1 MPESQSLIGRTIS
14 HYRILEKLG
23 GGGMGVV
30 YKAEDT
36 RLDRAVALKFLP
48 DELAHDAQ
56 ALERFKREA
65 KASSALNHPNICT
78 IYDIGEEN
86 GRAFIVMEFL
96 DGNTLKHRIG
106 GRPMETD
113 AGLDLAI
120 QIVDGLEAAHKE
132 GIVHRDIKPANIFVT
147 KRGHAKILDFG
158 LAKLTPRN
166 EAIASQD
173 TLPTNAIAPVS
184 PEYLTSPGTAIGT
197 VAYMS
202 PEQLAAKELDART
215 DLYSFGAV
223 LYEMSTG
230 MMPFRGD
237 TSALITDAILHRAPV
252 APVRL
257 NPDIP
262 PKLEEI
268 ISNALEKDR
277 DLRYQ
282 SAAELRADLKRLKR
296 DLESARP
303 VIAKFEREDASGSHT
318 GVSPVS
324 SSSSSLGISSGSSS
338 RVSAAH
344 PSELTSMQ
352 QSSRSVAEA
361 AAVASVAAAPSR
373 APRWI
378 AVGVI
383 AGLLVGAAVGLFFGK
398 KLWQV
403 NFPNYIPLTF
413 RRGLIRTA
421 RFAPDGQTIVYS
433 ASWDGNPSDVFVTN
447 EASPESRPLG
457 IPGAQLLGVSSTGE
471 LAVLLNS
478 RVTGPFTVNGTLA
491 RVPLTGGAPREVLED
506 VEWAD
511 WSPDGSK
518 LAVVRS
524 AGGQDRLEYPIDTL
538 LYATTGWISSVR
550 ISPKGDRI
558 AFLDHGLRDDDMGSV
573 AVVDL
578 AGNKKI
584 LTEVSPSV
592 QGLSWSPGGDEIW
605 FSPAGEVR
613 AVSLSGRQRELAR
626 LPGFFN
632 LHDIRRD
639 GSALIAHDDRRR
651 GMIDLTAGET
661 KERDLALFDIPLPAD
676 LSVDGK
682 TLLFYEGGAA
692 IRGNYAVYIRQTD
705 GSPATNLG
713 QGRAFALSPD
723 GKWALSSDPTKPTQ
737 LTLLPTRA
745 GAPKLLPD
753 DGIVHL
759 DARWFPDGKRFVSSG
774 DEKGH
779 NDRLYVEDIAGS
791 KPRAIT
797 PEGVAPFE
805 FAISPDGKSVAAIG
819 PDRKGFLFPVE
830 SGEPQPIQGWGENDA
845 PIAWSSDAQSLFIF
859 ERGKVPTNVY
869 RLNLKTG
876 QKALMRQ
883 LVPYDPAGVYLIGLV
898 LMTPD
903 GKTCIYNYRRILSSL
918 NLVENLK

>member
-1 MPESQSLIGRTIS
+1 MPDSSSLSGRTIS

-48 DELAHDAQ
+48 DDVAHDAL

-65 KASSALNHPNICT
+65 KATSALNHPNICT

-86 GRAFIVMEFL
+86 GRAYIVMEFL
-96 DGNTLKHRIG
+96 DGTTLKHRIG

-113 AGLDLAI
+113 TVLDLAI

-132 GIVHRDIKPANIFVT
+132 GIVHRDIKPANIFIT

-158 LAKLTPRN
+158 LAKLTPKT
-166 EAIASQD
+166 EATATDD
-173 TLPTNAIAPVS
+173 TLATNAMGAVS
-184 PEYLTSPGTAIGT
+184 AELLTSPGTAVGT

-202 PEQLAAKELDART
+202 PEQLSAKELDART
-215 DLYSFGAV
+215 DVYSFGAV

-230 MMPFRGD
+230 TLPFRGD
-237 TSALITDAILHRAPV
+237 TAALITDAILHRAPV

-257 NPDIP
+257 NPEIP

-268 ISNALEKDR
+268 ISTALEKDR
-277 DLRYQ
+277 DLRFQ
-282 SAAELRADLKRLKR
+282 SATELRADLKRLKR
-296 DLESARP
+296 DLDSSRP
-303 VIAKFEREDASGSHT
+303 VIAKFEREDSA
-318 GVSPVS
+318 S
-324 SSSSSLGISSGSSS
+324 SSSGGLSGTAAVSPAGSSS
-338 RVSAAH
+338 HVSAARA
-344 PSELTSMQ
+344 SELTATQ
-352 QSSRSVAEA
+352 QSSRGVPQA
-361 AAVASVAAAPSR
+361 AAVADAPAAPSR
-373 APRWI
+373 ASRWI
-378 AVGVI
+378 AVGLI
-383 AGLLVGAAVGLFFGK
+383 AGLLIGAAAGLFFGK
-398 KLWQV
+398 RIWQASL
-403 NFPNYIPLTF
+403 PNYIPLTF

-433 ASWDGNPSDVFVTN
+433 ASWDGNPSDIFVTN
-447 EASPESRPLG
+447 EASPESRALG
-457 IPGAQLLGVSSTGE
+457 LTGATLLGVSSTGE

-478 RVTGPFTVNGTLA
+478 RVTGPFTINGTLA
-491 RVPLTGGAPREVLED
+491 RVPLTGGAPREVLEG
-506 VEWAD
+506 VGWAD
-511 WSPDGSK
+511 WSPDGTK

-524 AGGQDRLEYPIDTL
+524 AGGQDRLEYPIDTP
-538 LYATTGWISSVR
+538 LYSTTGWISHVR
-550 ISPKGDRI
+550 ISPKGDQI
-558 AFLDHGLRDDDMGSV
+558 AFLDHGLRDDDMGTV

-578 AGNKKI
+578 AGHKKT
-584 LTEVSPSV
+584 LSQLWPTV
-592 QGLSWSPGGDEIW
+592 QGLTWSPGGDEIW
-605 FSPAGEVR
+605 FTIGGGVQ
-613 AVSLSGRQRELAR
+613 AVSLSGRERALTR

-632 LHDIRRD
+632 LHDVRRD
-639 GSALIAHDDRRR
+639 GGALIAHDDRRR

-661 KERDLALFDIPLPAD
+661 KERDLALFDISLPAD
-676 LSVDGK
+676 ISADGK

-692 IRGNYAVYIRQTD
+692 VRGNYAVYIRQTD
-705 GSPATNLG
+705 GSPATDLG
-713 QGRAFALSPD
+713 SGRAFALSPD

-745 GAPKLLPD
+745 GEPKLLPEN
-753 DGIVHL
+753 GIANL
-759 DARWFPDGKRFVSSG
+759 DARWFPDGKRFVLSG

-779 NDRLYVEDIAGS
+779 SDRLYVEDLVGT

-805 FAISPDGKSVAAIG
+805 FAISPDGKFVAAIS
-819 PDRKGFLFPVE
+819 PDRKGLLFPVE
-830 SGEPQPIQGWGENDA
+830 SGEPQAIQGWGENDA
-845 PIAWSSDAQSLFIF
+845 PISWSSDGQSLFIF

-883 LVPYDPAGVYLIGLV
+883 LVPYDPAGVYMIGLV

-918 NLVENLK
+918 NLVKGLK

>member
-14 HYRILEKLG
+14 HYRILEKRG

-48 DELAHDAQ
+48 DDLAHDAQ

-96 DGNTLKHRIG
+96 DGTTLKHRIG

-113 AGLDLAI
+113 TVLDLAI
-120 QIVDGLEAAHKE
+120 QTVDGLEAAHKE

-158 LAKLTPRN
+158 LAKLTPKS
-166 EAIASQD
+166 EAISSSQD
-173 TLPTNAIAPVS
+173 TLATNAIARVS

-230 MMPFRGD
+230 ALPFRGD

-268 ISNALEKDR
+268 ISTALEKDR

-318 GVSPVS
+318 GVSPS
-324 SSSSSLGISSGSSS
+324 ASSSSSLGSSSS
-338 RVSAAH
+338 RVPVAR
-344 PSELTSMQ
+344 PSELTAAQ
-352 QSSRSVAEA
+352 QSSRSLPQAGA
-361 AAVASVAAAPSR
+361 IADAPAAPSR

-378 AVGVI
+378 AAGVI
-383 AGLLVGAAVGLFFGK
+383 AGLLAGAAVGLFFGK
-398 KLWQV
+398 RIWQAH
-403 NFPNYIPLTF
+403 FPDYIPLTF

-421 RFAPDGQTIVYS
+421 RFAPDGQTVVYS

-447 EASPESRPLG
+447 QASPESRALG
-457 IPGAQLLGVSSTGE
+457 LTGAVLLGVSSTGE

-491 RVPLTGGAPREVLED
+491 RVPLTGGAPREVLEG
-506 VEWAD
+506 VESAD
-511 WSPDGSK
+511 WSPDGTK

-558 AFLDHGLRDDDMGSV
+558 AFLDHGPCAGPIMV
-573 AVVDL
+573 A
-578 AGNKKI
+578 
-584 LTEVSPSV
+584 
-592 QGLSWSPGGDEIW
+592 
-605 FSPAGEVR
+605 F
-613 AVSLSGRQRELAR
+613 
-626 LPGFFN
+626 
-632 LHDIRRD
+632 RR
-639 GSALIAHDDRRR
+639 
-651 GMIDLTAGET
+651 
-661 KERDLALFDIPLPAD
+661 
-676 LSVDGK
+676 
-682 TLLFYEGGAA
+682 
-692 IRGNYAVYIRQTD
+692 
-705 GSPATNLG
+705 
-713 QGRAFALSPD
+713 
-723 GKWALSSDPTKPTQ
+723 
-737 LTLLPTRA
+737 
-745 GAPKLLPD
+745 
-753 DGIVHL
+753 
-759 DARWFPDGKRFVSSG
+759 
-774 DEKGH
+774 
-779 NDRLYVEDIAGS
+779 
-791 KPRAIT
+791 
-797 PEGVAPFE
+797 
-805 FAISPDGKSVAAIG
+805 
-819 PDRKGFLFPVE
+819 
-830 SGEPQPIQGWGENDA
+830 
-845 PIAWSSDAQSLFIF
+845 
-859 ERGKVPTNVY
+859 
-869 RLNLKTG
+869 
-876 QKALMRQ
+876 
-883 LVPYDPAGVYLIGLV
+883 
-898 LMTPD
+898 
-903 GKTCIYNYRRILSSL
+903 
-918 NLVENLK
+918 

>member
-1 MPESQSLIGRTIS
+1 
-14 HYRILEKLG
+14 
-23 GGGMGVV
+23 MGVV

-48 DELAHDAQ
+48 DDLAHDAQ

-106 GRPMETD
+106 GRPMENE
-113 AGLDLAI
+113 AVLDLAI

-158 LAKLTPRN
+158 LAKLTPKN

-173 TLPTNAIAPVS
+173 TLPTNAITPVR

-230 MMPFRGD
+230 ALPFRGD

-257 NPDIP
+257 NPEIP

-268 ISNALEKDR
+268 ISTALEKDR

-296 DLESARP
+296 DLDSARP
-303 VIAKFEREDASGSHT
+303 VIAKFEREDVSGSQAGT
-318 GVSPVS
+318 SPS
-324 SSSSSLGISSGSSS
+324 SSSVSSIGTSAGSSS
-338 RVSAAH
+338 RISAAR
-344 PSELTSMQ
+344 PSELSATQ
-352 QSSRSVAEA
+352 QSSRSVPQAA
-361 AAVASVAAAPSR
+361 AAVVAPAVPSR
-373 APRWI
+373 VSRWI
-378 AVGVI
+378 AAGVI
-383 AGLLVGAAVGLFFGK
+383 AGLLIGAAVGLFFGK
-398 KLWQV
+398 RIWQA
-403 NFPNYIPLTF
+403 NLPNYIPLTF
-413 RRGLIRTA
+413 RRGIIRTA

-433 ASWDGNPSDVFVTN
+433 ASWDGNPSDIFVTN
-447 EASPESRPLG
+447 QASPESRALGLTGAVLLG
-457 IPGAQLLGVSSTGE
+457 ISSTGE

-491 RVPLTGGAPREVLED
+491 RVPLTGGAPREVLEG

-511 WSPDGSK
+511 WSPDGTK

-524 AGGQDRLEYPIDTL
+524 AGGQDRLEYPIDAP
-538 LYATTGWISSVR
+538 LYSTTGWISHVR
-550 ISPKGDRI
+550 ISPKGDQI
-558 AFLDHGLRDDDMGSV
+558 AFLDHGLRDDDRGTV

-578 AGNKKI
+578 AGHKKT
-584 LTEVSPSV
+584 LTQDWPTV
-592 QGLSWSPGGDEIW
+592 QGLTWSPGGDEIW
-605 FSPAGEVR
+605 FTNGGGVQ
-613 AVSLSGRQRELAR
+613 AVSLSGRGRALTR

-632 LHDIRRD
+632 LHDVRRD
-639 GSALIAHDDRRR
+639 GGALIAHDDRRR
-651 GMIDLTAGET
+651 GMIDLTVGET
-661 KERDLALFDIPLPAD
+661 KERDLALFDISLPAD
-676 LSVDGK
+676 ISADGK

-692 IRGNYAVYIRQTD
+692 MRGNYVVYIRQTD
-705 GSPATNLG
+705 GSPATDLG
-713 QGRAFALSPD
+713 TGRAFALSPD

-737 LTLLPTRA
+737 VTLLPTRA

-753 DGIVHL
+753 DGIANL
-759 DARWFPDGKRFVSSG
+759 DARWFPDGKRFVLSG
-774 DEKGH
+774 DEPGH
-779 NDRLYVEDIAGS
+779 SDRLYVEDLVGT

-805 FAISPDGKSVAAIG
+805 FAISPDGKFVAAIS
-819 PDRKGFLFPVE
+819 PDRKGLLFPVE
-830 SGEPQPIQGWGENDA
+830 SGQPQPIQGWGENDA
-845 PIAWSSDAQSLFIF
+845 PIAWSADGQSLYIF

-883 LVPYDPAGVYLIGLV
+883 LVPYDPAGVYMIGLV
-898 LMTPD
+898 RMTPD

-918 NLVENLK
+918 NLVEGLK

>member
-14 HYRILEKLG
+14 HYRIIEKLG

-48 DELAHDAQ
+48 DDLSHDAQ

-96 DGNTLKHRIG
+96 DGTTLKHRIG

-113 AGLDLAI
+113 PVLELAI

-158 LAKLTPRN
+158 LAKLTPKS
-166 EAIASQD
+166 EAISSSQD
-173 TLPTNAIAPVS
+173 TLATNAIAPVS
-184 PEYLTSPGTAIGT
+184 AEYLTSPGTAIGT

-230 MMPFRGD
+230 TLPYRGD

-268 ISNALEKDR
+268 ISTALEKDR

-318 GVSPVS
+318 GVSP
-324 SSSSSLGISSGSSS
+324 SSSLGTSAGSSS
-338 RVSAAH
+338 SVSAAR
-344 PSELTSMQ
+344 PSELTATQ
-352 QSSRSVAEA
+352 QPSRSLPKAGGVATA
-361 AAVASVAAAPSR
+361 PAAPSR
-373 APRWI
+373 VPRWI
-378 AVGVI
+378 TVGVI

-398 KLWQV
+398 RVWQAH
-403 NFPNYIPLTF
+403 FPDYVRLTF
-413 RRGLIRTA
+413 RRGLVRTA

-433 ASWDGNPSDVFVTN
+433 ASWDGNPPEVFVTDQ
-447 EASPESRPLG
+447 ASPESRALG
-457 IPGAQLLGVSSTGE
+457 LPGADLLAVSSTGE

-478 RVTGPFTVNGTLA
+478 RVTGPFTIIGTLA
-491 RVPLTGGAPREVLED
+491 RVPLTGGAPREVLDD

-511 WSPDGSK
+511 WSPDGEN

-524 AGGQDRLEYPIDTL
+524 VGGQDRLEYPIGTP
-538 LYATTGWISSVR
+538 LYSTTGWISHMRV
-550 ISPKGDRI
+550 SPKGDRV
-558 AFLDHGLRDDDMGSV
+558 AFLDHPIRDDDIGSV
-573 AVVDL
+573 AVVDR
-578 AGNKKI
+578 AGNKKV
-584 LTEVSPSV
+584 LTEVWPSV
-592 QGLSWSPGGDEIW
+592 QGLSWAPGGDEIW
-605 FSPAGEVR
+605 FTYAGVR
-613 AVSLSGRQRELAR
+613 AVNLSGRQRILDP
-626 LPGFFN
+626 LPGFYN
-632 LHDIRRD
+632 IHDVRRD
-639 GSALIAHDDRRR
+639 GTALISDDDRRR
-651 GMIDLTAGET
+651 GMIELAGDT
-661 KERDLALFDIPLPAD
+661 KERDLSLFDVSVVAD
-676 LSVDGK
+676 LSADGK
-682 TLLFYEGGAA
+682 TVLFYEGGAS
-692 IRGNYAVYIRQTD
+692 IRGGDYLIYIRQTD
-705 GSPATNLG
+705 GSPAVHLG
-713 QGRAFALSPD
+713 AGRAFALSPD
-723 GKWALSSDPTKPTQ
+723 GKWALSSAASEPKQ

-745 GAPKLLPD
+745 GEPKLLPP

-759 DARWFPDGKRFVSSG
+759 AGKWFPDGKRILVSG
-774 DEKGH
+774 YEQGH
-779 NDRLYVEDIAGS
+779 SARLYVEDLAGA
-791 KPRAIT
+791 KPKPIT
-797 PEGVAPFE
+797 PEGVYPAE
-805 FAISPDGKSVAAIG
+805 FAISPDGKLVAAVG
-819 PDRKGFLFPVE
+819 PDGKGYLYPVD
-830 SGEPQPIQGWGENDA
+830 SGEPRAIQGWGDTDL
-845 PIAWSSDAQSLFIF
+845 PVAWSSDALSIYVY
-859 ERGKVPTNVY
+859 ERGKSPTSVF
-869 RLNLKTG
+869 RLNPQTG
-876 QKALMRQ
+876 QKTLVRQ
-883 LVPYDPAGVYLIGLV
+883 LVPFDAGGIYLIGPVV
-898 LMTPD
+898 LTPD
-903 GKTCIYNYRRILSSL
+903 GKTCIYNYRRILSTL

>member
-1 MPESQSLIGRTIS
+1 MPEFQSLIGRTIS

-48 DELAHDAQ
+48 DDLAHDAQ

-96 DGNTLKHRIG
+96 DGDTLKHRIA

-158 LAKLTPRN
+158 LAKLTPKS
-166 EAIASQD
+166 EAVSASQD
-173 TLPTNAIAPVS
+173 TLATNAIAPIG

-202 PEQLAAKELDART
+202 PEQLAAKELDVRT

-230 MMPFRGD
+230 TPPFRGD

-257 NPDIP
+257 NPEIP

-303 VIAKFEREDASGSHT
+303 VIAKFEREDVSGSHT
-318 GVSPVS
+318 GLSPSLS
-324 SSSSSLGISSGSSS
+324 SSSSSASTPATGLLSSG
-338 RVSAAH
+338 RLA
-344 PSELTSMQ
+344 TD
-352 QSSRSVAEA
+352 QSSRGVPG
-361 AAVASVAAAPSR
+361 AVATVTPSGAR
-373 APRWI
+373 RWI

-383 AGLLVGAAVGLFFGK
+383 AGLLIGAAVGLFFGK
-398 KLWQV
+398 RIWQA
-403 NFPNYIPLTF
+403 NLPNYIPLTF

-433 ASWDGNPSDVFVTN
+433 ASWDGNPSDIFVTN
-447 EASPESRPLG
+447 EASPESRALG
-457 IPGAQLLGVSSTGE
+457 LTGAALLGVSSTGE

-491 RVPLTGGAPREVLED
+491 RVPITGGAPREVLEG

-511 WSPDGSK
+511 WSPDGTK

-524 AGGQDRLEYPIDTL
+524 AGGQDRLEYPIDTQ
-538 LYATTGWISSVR
+538 LYSTTGWISHVR
-550 ISPKGDRI
+550 ISPKGDQI
-558 AFLDHGLRDDDMGSV
+558 AFLDHGLRDDDMGTV
-573 AVVDL
+573 TVVDL
-578 AGNKKI
+578 AGNKKV
-584 LTEVSPSV
+584 LTQVWPTV
-592 QGLSWSPGGDEIW
+592 QGLTWSPGGDEIW
-605 FSPAGEVR
+605 FTMGSGVQ
-613 AVSLSGRQRELAR
+613 AVNLSGRQRALAR
-626 LPGFFN
+626 LAGFFN
-632 LHDIRRD
+632 LHDVGRD
-639 GSALIAHDDRRR
+639 GRALIAHDDRRR
-651 GMIDLTAGET
+651 GMIDLTEGET
-661 KERDLALFDIPLPAD
+661 KERDLALFDISVPAD
-676 LSVDGK
+676 LSADGK

-692 IRGNYAVYIRQTD
+692 VRGAYTVYIRQTD

-713 QGRAFALSPD
+713 PGRAFALSPD
-723 GKWALSSDPTKPTQ
+723 GKWALCSDPTKPTQ

-779 NDRLYVEDIAGS
+779 NDRLYVEDLAGS

-797 PEGVAPFE
+797 PEGIEPFA
-805 FAISPDGKSVAAIG
+805 FAISPDGKFVAAVG

-845 PIAWSSDAQSLFIF
+845 PIGWSSDGQSLFIF

-869 RLNLKTG
+869 RLNLKSG
-876 QKALMRQ
+876 QKSLMRQ
-883 LVPYDPAGVYLIGLV
+883 LVPYDPAGVYMIGLV
-898 LMTPD
+898 RMTPD

-918 NLVENLK
+918 SLVENLK

>member
-1 MPESQSLIGRTIS
+1 MPESHPLIGRTIS
-14 HYRILEKLG
+14 HYRIVERLG

-48 DELAHDAQ
+48 DDLAHDAQ

-78 IYDIGEEN
+78 IYDIGEES

-96 DGNTLKHRIG
+96 DGTALKHSIG
-106 GRPMETD
+106 GRPMETG
-113 AGLDLAI
+113 AILELAI
-120 QIVDGLEAAHKE
+120 QIVEGLEAAHNE

-158 LAKLTPRN
+158 LAKLTPKGK
-166 EAIASQD
+166 AIPSLQD
-173 TLPTNAIAPVS
+173 TLATNAIAPVT
-184 PEYLTSPGTAIGT
+184 PEFLTSPGTAIGT

-202 PEQLAAKELDART
+202 PEQLAAKELDPRT

-230 MMPFRGD
+230 ALPFRGD

-268 ISNALEKDR
+268 ISTALEKDR

-303 VIAKFEREDASGSHT
+303 IIAKFDHEDGSGSHSA
-318 GVSPVS
+318 GLPG
-324 SSSSSLGISSGSSS
+324 SLSGSSAVRS
-338 RVSAAH
+338 SGTSSPALLSSQQSA
-344 PSELTSMQ
+344 TQ
-352 QSSRSVAEA
+352 QSSRSEPQVGADA
-361 AAVASVAAAPSR
+361 AGSVAPSR
-373 APRWI
+373 ARRWI
-378 AVGVI
+378 AAGVI
-383 AGLLVGAAVGLFFGK
+383 AGLLVGAAVGLFLGK
-398 KLWQV
+398 RAWQAH
-403 NFPNYIPLTF
+403 FQTYTRLTF
-413 RRGLIRTA
+413 RRGFLRTA

-433 ASWDGNPSDVFVTN
+433 ASWDGHPSDIFVTN
-447 EASPESRPLG
+447 QTSPESRPLG
-457 IPGAQLLGVSSTGE
+457 MPGAELLGVSSTGE
-471 LAVLLNS
+471 LAVLLDS

-491 RVPLTGGAPREVLED
+491 RVPLTGGAPREVLEG

-511 WSPDGSK
+511 WSPDGTK
-518 LAVVRS
+518 LAVVRNV
-524 AGGQDRLEYPIDTL
+524 GGQDRLEYPIGTL
-538 LYATTGWISSVR
+538 LYATTGWISHMR
-550 ISPKGDRI
+550 ISPQGDRI
-558 AFLDHGLRDDDMGSV
+558 AFLDHALRDDDTGSV

-578 AGNKKI
+578 AANKKT
-584 LTEVSPSV
+584 LTEVWPSV
-592 QGLSWSPGGDEIW
+592 QGLSWSPSGDEIR
-605 FSPAGEVR
+605 FTPSTKFE
-613 AVSLSGRQRELAR
+613 AVSLSGRMRQLAS
-626 LPGFFN
+626 LPGFFD

-639 GSALIAHDDRRR
+639 GSALIADDDRRR
-651 GMIDLTAGET
+651 GMMDLAAGET
-661 KERDLALFDIPLPAD
+661 KERDLALFDISLPVD

-692 IRGNYAVYIRQTD
+692 VRGNYAVYIRKTD
-705 GSPATNLG
+705 GSPAANLG
-713 QGRAFALSPD
+713 PGRAFALSPD
-723 GKWALSSDPTKPTQ
+723 GKWAIASDPLKPTQ

-745 GAPKLLPD
+745 GEPKLLPE

-759 DARWFPDGKRFVSSG
+759 NAKWFPDGKRFVSSG
-774 DEKGH
+774 DESGH
-779 NDRLYVEDIAGS
+779 NDRLYVEDLVAS

-805 FAISPDGKSVAAIG
+805 FAISPDGKQVAAIG
-819 PDRKGFLFPVE
+819 PDGKGVLYPVD
-830 SGEPQPIQGWGENDA
+830 SGEPQPIPGWGEHDA
-845 PIAWSSDAQSLFIF
+845 PISWSADGQSLYIF
-859 ERGKVPTNVY
+859 ERGKVPTSVD

-876 QKALMRQ
+876 QKTLVRE
-883 LVPYDPAGVYLIGLV
+883 LVPFDPAGVYLIGLV

-903 GKTCIYNYRRILSSL
+903 GQTCIYNYRRILSTLS
-918 NLVENLK
+918 LVENLK